1 MTGLVE
7 MVRAE
12 VNDECLEFRKHEKY
26 EKDGCGISLKDAPEP
41 RLAIDFDKQG
51 SPLGKN
57 QPRCDYLF
65 VMDAGDKGCW
75 IVPLE
80 LKSGKYDA
88 SNVIRQLK
96 AGTRVAEDLV
106 PERTKVRFRPVLVF
120 GKAPHKNER
129 EKLKRT
135 GKVSF
140 HGDTQF
146 IRLTKCG
153 GKLAEKL

>member
-1 MTGLVE
+1 MTGFLE
-7 MVRAE
+7 MVRTE
-12 VNDECLEFRKHEKY
+12 VGDECLEFRKY
-26 EKDGCGISLKDAPEP
+26 EKDGCRISLKDAPEP

-51 SPLGKN
+51 SPLGKD
-57 QPRCDYLF
+57 QSRCDYLF
-65 VMDAGDKGCW
+65 VMAAGDKGYW

-80 LKSGKYDA
+80 LKSGKYNA

-96 AGTRVAEDLV
+96 AGTRVAENLV
-106 PERTKVRFRPVLVF
+106 PERMKVNFRPVLVF

-129 EKLKRT
+129 EKLRRT

-140 HGDTQF
+140 HGDTQL
-146 IRLTKCG
+146 IRLIKCG